1 MSFTGTGSFGNYDLT
16 AQMTGSPLARQTTND
31 HQHEEAATTA
41 GSSPAR
47 KDQGT
52 RTRATS
58 VTEVADGDVSR
69 SEKDTTPGNAT
80 DTAAED
86 DEDEEDAI
94 EQERRHSLVQA
105 LAKKYTNQSYAG
117 AEAGVNPFS
126 VASDDETSPLNPN
139 GPNFNARAWAK
150 AIVGMAAGEGH
161 QLRTAGVA
169 FQNLN
174 VHGFG
179 SATDY
184 QKDVVNVWLEA
195 VGLVRRV
202 TGHGKRRIDILRNF
216 DGVVRKGEMLVV
228 LGPPG
233 SGCTTFLKTIA
244 GDYNGIFVDDD
255 SYFNYQGESL
265 GQIILLTHYVLHEN
279 QFVDS

>member
-16 AQMTGSPLARQTTND
+16 AQMTGSPLARQTTRD
-31 HQHEEAATTA
+31 QEDEVATAA
-41 GSSPAR
+41 GSSPGR
-47 KDQGT
+47 NENVS

-69 SEKDTTPGNAT
+69 LEKDATPGNAT
-80 DTAAED
+80 DTAGDDD
-86 DEDEEDAI
+86 DEEAI
-94 EQERRHSLVQA
+94 EQERRNSIVQA
-105 LAKKYTNQSYAG
+105 LARKYTSQSHAG
-117 AEAGVNPFS
+117 PESGVNPFS
-126 VASDDETSPLNPN
+126 IASEDEASPLNPN

-150 AIVGMAAGEGH
+150 AVVNMVVGEGH
-161 QLRTAGVA
+161 QFRTTGVA

-179 SATDY
+179 TATDY
-184 QKDVVNVWLEA
+184 QKDVINVWLEA
-195 VGLVRRV
+195 VGLVRKI

-216 DGVVRKGEMLVV
+216 DGLVRKGEMLVV

-244 GDYNGIFVDDD
+244 GDYNGIFMDDD
-255 SYFNYQGESL
+255 SYFNYQGGSSS
-265 GQIILLTHYVLHEN
+265 
-279 QFVDS
+279 F